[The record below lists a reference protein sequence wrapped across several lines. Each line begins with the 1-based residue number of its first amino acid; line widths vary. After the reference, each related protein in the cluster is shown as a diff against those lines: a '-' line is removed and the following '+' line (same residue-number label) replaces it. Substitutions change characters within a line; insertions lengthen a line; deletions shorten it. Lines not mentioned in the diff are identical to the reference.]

1 MIKIRHSEEC
11 QRCQMFSGYLG
22 DEYPV
27 CGIFPLGPAEI
38 PCPDFAE
45 VTEDCVP
52 VGAAYYNGELILD
65 SPAYLTTADRLELID
80 THPLYTGECP
90 SCGFVFA
97 EAPAIHWDCPNPEC
111 DWIDDSVV

>member
-1 MIKIRHSEEC
+1 MIKIRRWTEC
-11 QRCQMFSGYLG
+11 QRCQLFSGFLG

-27 CGIFPLGPAEI
+27 CGIFPLGPAVI

-52 VGAAYYNGELILD
+52 VGGAYYNGELIRD
-65 SPAYLTTADRLELID
+65 SAGYLTTADRLELIAK
-80 THPLYTGECP
+80 HPLFTGKCP
-90 SCGFVFA
+90 ECGFVFV
-97 EAPAIHWDCPNPEC
+97 EAPTIHWDCPSPKC